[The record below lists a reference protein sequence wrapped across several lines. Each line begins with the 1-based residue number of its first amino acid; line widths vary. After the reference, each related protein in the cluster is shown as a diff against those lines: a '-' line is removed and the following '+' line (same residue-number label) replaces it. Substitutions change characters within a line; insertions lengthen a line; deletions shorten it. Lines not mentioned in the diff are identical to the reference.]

1 MQNQFDRPLIIA
13 HRGAK
18 AHAPENTMSSF
29 QLAVESKADGVEFDI
44 KLTKDGQ
51 IIIIHDLTVDRTTDG
66 KGKVKDFSLSELQK
80 LDAGKFFSEKYSG
93 ESIPLL
99 SDVLKSLPS
108 QFIINIEITNYGSL
122 FDGLAKKAVNLVN
135 ELGTEKHVIFS
146 SFFPSNLMITNK
158 IAPEIPVAI
167 LANAGF
173 SGWLSRSNLM
183 SGISPQFVHPYHS
196 DVDKNFVDRQHDMG
210 RKVNVWTVNDPGEM
224 ERLANLKVDGIITD
238 DPLLAR
244 KTLGVE

>member
-1 MQNQFDRPLIIA
+1 MIIA

-66 KGKVKDFSLSELQK
+66 KGKVEDFSLSELQK
-80 LDAGKFFSEKYSG
+80 LDAGKFFSEKFAG
-93 ESIPLL
+93 EPIPLL
-99 SDVLKSLPS
+99 SDVLKNLPS
-108 QFIINIEITNYGSL
+108 HFIINIEITNYGSL
-122 FDGLAKKAVNLVN
+122 LDGLAKKAVILVKDF
-135 ELGTEKHVIFS
+135 GAEKQVIFS
-146 SFFPSNLMITNK
+146 SFFPTNLMITKK
-158 IAPEIPVAI
+158 IAPEIPVAL

-183 SGISPQFVHPYHS
+183 SGISPDYVHPFHS
-196 DVDKNFVDRQHDMG
+196 DVNKNFVDRQHNNG
-210 RKVNVWTVNDPGEM
+210 RKVNVWTVNDPGEI
-224 ERLANLKVDGIITD
+224 ERLANIQVDGIITD
-238 DPLLAR
+238 DPLMAR